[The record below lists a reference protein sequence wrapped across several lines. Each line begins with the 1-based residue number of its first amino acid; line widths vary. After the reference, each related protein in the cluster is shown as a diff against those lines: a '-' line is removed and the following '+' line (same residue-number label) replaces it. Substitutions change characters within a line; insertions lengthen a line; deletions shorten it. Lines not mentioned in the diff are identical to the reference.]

1 MQARVANAKC
11 DVEIRDAIN
20 YPTTLL
26 NSAID
31 SLKRYGNYNNMYV
44 GRVSWP
50 AGFILIALALAH
62 STAWHYRARNS
73 LEQAIDARNKIKHKP
88 EWVGHPKWEE
98 FLQGFADKC
107 AQFDEDSKRI
117 AVRVGAAVARS
128 F

>member
-50 AGFILIALALAH
+50 AAFILIALALAH
-62 STAWHYRARNS
+62 STA
-73 LEQAIDARNKIKHKP
+73 
-88 EWVGHPKWEE
+88 
-98 FLQGFADKC
+98 
-107 AQFDEDSKRI
+107 
-117 AVRVGAAVARS
+117 
-128 F
+128 